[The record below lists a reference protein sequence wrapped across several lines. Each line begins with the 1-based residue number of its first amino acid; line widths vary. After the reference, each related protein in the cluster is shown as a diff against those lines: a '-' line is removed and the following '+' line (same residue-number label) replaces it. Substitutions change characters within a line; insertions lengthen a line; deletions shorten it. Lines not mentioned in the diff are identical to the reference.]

1 MIRDSLGLV
10 RAALASQT
18 DWKASLSS
26 SGSWVIKK
34 SPRQAVQPIEPLERS
49 RAVDSDLPEPW
60 LDRMSESVHL
70 FV

>member
-10 RAALASQT
+10 RAALASQS

-34 SPRQAVQPIEPLERS
+34 SPRRPIQPIEPLERG
-49 RAVDSDLPEPW
+49 RAVESDLPEPR
-60 LDRMSESVHL
+60 LERMSESVHL